1 MRVLCGQILAVTM
14 LALVS
19 LVANARQIDVDD
31 KTLAANS
38 MEGVVYD
45 GIDVSSYQE
54 DIDWSATAKDP
65 NIKFVYVKATEGA
78 TYRSRHYV
86 FNIEN
91 ARKHGIKVGSYHFF
105 RPQVPVRRQFE
116 NFTSVVKKEDQDLIP
131 LIDVET
137 RRGVTA
143 EQLVDSVQA
152 FADLLQQHYGCR
164 PMIYTGVSFY
174 NSHLRG
180 HFDGYKLFIAR
191 YSRFQP
197 RLVGAQWTLWQFSES
212 GRIAGIDHDV
222 DLCRFNA
229 GASLRDILMPGRR
242 SSSDRRRPSEPQA
255 TPPPP
260 PRRTAD
266 QQSAQQQQPVP
277 YSKKQLKKMEQQRK
291 EAEKRAKH
299 DAEVRA
305 RQQADSA
312 RQARRHQQQAE
323 KARKEEEK
331 RLAKEKE
338 KQEKRQ
344 REAREKLARQQ
355 AEQLKKDKEAQ
366 EKAKLEQA
374 EQEKKAAAQRAKSK
388 KQQEAEA
395 QRKARDAEKAAQ
407 KAAAASKAKSVS
419 ADASAKSQG
428 KRVNQSSADND
439 E

>member
-1 MRVLCGQILAVTM
+1 MMRVLCGQILAVTM

-260 PRRTAD
+260 RRTAD

-323 KARKEEEK
+323 KAHKEEEK

-374 EQEKKAAAQRAKSK
+374 EQERKAAAQKAKSK